1 MSPQP
6 RIPFHFH
13 AEGHALSAEFRH
25 PGRVLIKAQASAS
38 LPTIGGHARAHAD
51 HFFHSDFVS
60 FRTAHTEVTGRW
72 IDADTVLTTATTTIE
87 DLDVLQIVTADRIVS
102 RLVSTHKRHKPEGHI
117 VSVGSEFHNLRVHGH
132 LLTVALR
139 HKLLSDSETF
149 DDLRKKVESREE
161 SERIRYISDNKG
173 VAICSLV
180 ENIQTDLE
188 GVDPKKHVFRVPNF
202 GKIALAEVFAEPG
215 RRVLTM
221 LRLEL
226 GSPHVADITAAEAS
240 TNGKPWPPSPL
251 SS

>member
-1 MSPQP
+1 MSRKE

-25 PGRVLIKAQASAS
+25 PGRALIEAQASAS

-72 IDADTVLTTATTTIE
+72 VDDETVLTTATTTIE
-87 DLDVLQIVTADRIVS
+87 DLDVLQVVTADRIVS
-102 RLVSTHKRHKPEGHI
+102 RLVSTHKRHNPEGHI
-117 VSVGSEFHNLRVHGH
+117 VSVGSDFHNLRVHGH
-132 LLTVALR
+132 VLKVTLRHELLT
-139 HKLLSDSETF
+139 DSQTF
-149 DDLRKKVESREE
+149 DDLRKKVASKEE
-161 SERIRYISDNKG
+161 SERIRCISENKG

-180 ENIQTDLE
+180 DRIETDLDL
-188 GVDPKKHVFRVPNF
+188 DPRKHVFRVPNF

-240 TNGKPWPPSPL
+240 TNGKPVPPTG
-251 SS
+251 

>member
-1 MSPQP
+1 MSPKE

-13 AEGHALSAEFRH
+13 AEGHALSGEFRH
-25 PGRVLIKAQASAS
+25 PGRALIEAQASAS
-38 LPTIGGHARAHAD
+38 LPTIGGHARAHTD

-72 IDADTVLTTATTTIE
+72 VDDETVLTTATTTIE
-87 DLDVLQIVTADRIVS
+87 DLDVLQTVTADRIVS
-102 RLVSTHKRHKPEGHI
+102 RLVSTHKRRDPEGHI
-117 VSVGSEFHNLRVHGH
+117 VSVGSDFHNLRVQGH
-132 LLTVALR
+132 LLTVTLR
-139 HKLLSDSETF
+139 HRLLSDHATF
-149 DDLRKKVESREE
+149 EKLLVRVESSEE
-161 SERIRYISDNKG
+161 SERIRGCSRDRG

-180 ENIQTDLE
+180 DRIETDFP
-188 GVDPKKHVFRVPNF
+188 GVDPRKHVFRVPNF

-251 SS
+251 TS